1 MKGLII
7 DGFVD
12 GSKMMVC
19 PHQFE
24 DCECQSPV
32 GDGAF
37 CVCKYYYIHPEIDY
51 CIKDENKEYLKD
63 ASENKAEAL
72 DMIDRLMEEF
82 GG

>member
-24 DCECQSPV
+24 DCEYQSPV
-32 GDGAF
+32 GDGVF
-37 CVCKYYYIHPEIDY
+37 CVFNYYDTHPEIDY
-51 CIKDENKEYLKD
+51 CIKDEEKK
-63 ASENKAEAL
+63 K
-72 DMIDRLMEEF
+72 
-82 GG
+82 

>member
-24 DCECQSPV
+24 DCEKRWR
-32 GDGAF
+32 F
-37 CVCKYYYIHPEIDY
+37 FEKRKL
-51 CIKDENKEYLKD
+51 IKNGRER
-63 ASENKAEAL
+63 S
-72 DMIDRLMEEF
+72 I
-82 GG
+82 